1 MTITITEKEYD
12 AISFAINQVETA
24 LEGAS
29 DENYIEDAN
38 TQLELLY
45 RVMKKYKKARHKANE
60 FQYVRAE
67 VARRNRNR
75 GMRPRDIDAL
85 TRKLIK
91 KMKDENP

>member
-1 MTITITEKEYD
+1 MTITLTEKEYE
-12 AISFAINQVETA
+12 AISFAINQVESA

-29 DENYIEDAN
+29 DEDYIEAAN
-38 TQLELLY
+38 ASLGLLEN
-45 RVMKKYKKARHKANE
+45 VMYKYKKARQKAND

-67 VARRNRNR
+67 VARRNHNR

-91 KMKDENP
+91 EMNK